1 MLLTI
6 DVGNTQIYCG
16 VLKNNKVKTRF
27 RHTSNGAVTADELG
41 VFLLNA
47 LTANGIK
54 AKEIKQ
60 VAISSVV
67 PAITRSIIHSIKKYF
82 SLNPFVI
89 DEKIKTKIYFDNG
102 TLNGLGADRIADIE
116 GAFYLHPKTNLI
128 IIDFGTAITFDAVA
142 KDGKY
147 LGGAISAGPML
158 SMKALAGGT
167 ALLSTVEIKK
177 PKNAAGLTTETQIQ
191 TGLVLGTIGLVK
203 EIITRLE
210 QECFKKEK
218 FMIIGTGGLGRL
230 FENENIFDSYEPDL
244 ILFGLSSLI
253 KANK

>member
-16 VLKNNKVKTRF
+16 VLKNNKVKARF
-27 RHTSNGAVTADELG
+27 RHTSNGSVTADELG

-47 LTANGIK
+47 LTANNIK

-82 SLNPFVI
+82 CLNPFVI
-89 DEKIKTKIYFDNG
+89 DDNIKTKIYFDNG

-116 GAFYLHPKTNLI
+116 GAFYLHPKSNLL

-142 KDGKY
+142 EDGKY

-158 SMKALAGGT
+158 SMRALAGGT

-177 PKNAAGLTTETQIQ
+177 PKYAAGLTTETQIQ
-191 TGLVLGTIGLVK
+191 SGLVLGTIGLVK
-203 EIITRLE
+203 EIINRLE
-210 QECFKKEK
+210 KECFKKQK
-218 FMIIGTGGLGRL
+218 FIIIGTGGLGRI
-230 FENENIFDSYEPDL
+230 FEKENIFDFYEPDL

-253 KANK
+253 RANK

>member
-16 VLKNNKVKTRF
+16 VLKNNKVKARF
-27 RHTSNGAVTADELG
+27 RHTSSGAVTADELG
-41 VFLLNA
+41 VFLLSA
-47 LTANGIK
+47 LNANGIK

-89 DEKIKTKIYFDNG
+89 DDNIKTKIYFDNG
-102 TLNGLGADRIADIE
+102 SLNGLGADRIADIE
-116 GAFYLHPKTNLI
+116 GAFYLHPKTNSL
-128 IIDFGTAITFDAVA
+128 IIDFGTAITFDAIA

-158 SMKALAGGT
+158 SMRALAGGT
-167 ALLSTVEIKK
+167 ALLSTVELKK
-177 PKNAAGLTTETQIQ
+177 PKQTAGLTTETQIQ

-203 EIITRLE
+203 EIITRLK

-218 FMIIGTGGLGRL
+218 FIIIGTGGLGRL
-230 FENENIFDSYEPDL
+230 FEKENIFDFYEPDL
-244 ILFGLSSLI
+244 ILFGLASLI

>member
-16 VLKNNKVKTRF
+16 VLKNNKVKARF
-27 RHTSNGAVTADELG
+27 RHTSSGAVTADELG
-41 VFLLNA
+41 VFLLSA
-47 LTANGIK
+47 LNANGIK

-89 DEKIKTKIYFDNG
+89 DDNIKTKIYFDNG
-102 TLNGLGADRIADIE
+102 SLNGLGADRIADIE
-116 GAFYLHPKTNLI
+116 GAFYLHPKTNLL
-128 IIDFGTAITFDAVA
+128 IIDFGTAITFDAIA

-158 SMKALAGGT
+158 SMRALAGGT
-167 ALLSTVEIKK
+167 ALLSTVELKK
-177 PKNAAGLTTETQIQ
+177 PKQTAGLTTETQIQ

-203 EIITRLE
+203 EIITRLK

-218 FMIIGTGGLGRL
+218 FIIIGTGGLGRL
-230 FENENIFDSYEPDL
+230 FEKENIFDFYEPDL
-244 ILFGLSSLI
+244 ILFGLASLI

>member
-16 VLKNNKVKTRF
+16 VLKNNKVKARF
-27 RHTSNGAVTADELG
+27 RHTSNGAVSADELG

-47 LTANGIK
+47 LKANGIN
-54 AKEIKQ
+54 AKEIKE

-67 PAITRSIIHSIKKYF
+67 PEITRSIIHSVKKYF
-82 SLNPFVI
+82 GLIPFVI
-89 DEKIKTKIYFDNG
+89 DENTKTKLYLDKGDIH
-102 TLNGLGADRIADIE
+102 TLGADRIADIE
-116 GAFYLHPKTNLI
+116 GAFCLHPKTNLI

-158 SMKALAGGT
+158 SMRALAGAA

-177 PKNAAGLTTETQIQ
+177 PKQAAGLTTETQIQ
-191 TGLVLGTIGLVK
+191 SGLVLGSIGLVK
-203 EIITRLE
+203 EIITRLK

-218 FMIIGTGGLGRL
+218 LMIIGTGGLGRI
-230 FENENIFDSYEPDL
+230 FEKENIFDSYEPDL

>member
-16 VLKNNKVKTRF
+16 VLKNNKVYARF

-47 LTANGIK
+47 LNANGIK
-54 AKEIKQ
+54 AKGIKQ

-67 PAITRSIIHSIKKYF
+67 PEITRSIIHSIKKYF
-82 SLNPFVI
+82 CLNPFVI
-89 DEKIKTKIYFDNG
+89 DQDTKTKIYFDNG

-116 GAFYLHPKTNLI
+116 GAFYLHPKTNLL

-147 LGGAISAGPML
+147 LGGAICAGPLL
-158 SMKALAGGT
+158 SMRALAGGT
-167 ALLSTVEIKK
+167 ALLSTVEVKK
-177 PKNAAGLTTETQIQ
+177 PKQAAGLTTETQIQ
-191 TGLVLGTIGLVK
+191 SGLVLGTIGLVK
-203 EIITRLE
+203 EIVTRLK

-218 FMIIGTGGLGRL
+218 FIIIGTGGLGRL
-230 FENENIFDSYEPDL
+230 FEKENIFDSYEPDL
-244 ILFGLSSLI
+244 ILFGLSALT

>member
-16 VLKNNKVKTRF
+16 VLKNNKVIARF
-27 RHTSNGAVTADELG
+27 RHISSGAVTADELG
-41 VFLLNA
+41 VFLINALNA
-47 LTANGIK
+47 NKVKLKQIK
-54 AKEIKQ
+54 E

-67 PAITRSIIHSIKKYF
+67 PEITRSIIHSVKKYF
-82 SLNPFVI
+82 NLNPFVI
-89 DEKIKTKIYFDNG
+89 NQDIKTKIHFENG

-116 GAFYLHPKTNLI
+116 GAFRLYNKNNFI

-147 LGGAISAGPML
+147 LGGAICAGPML
-158 SMKALAGGT
+158 AMKALAGGT

-177 PKNAAGLTTETQIQ
+177 PKTAAGVTTETQIQ
-191 TGLVLGTIGLVK
+191 AGLVLGTIGLVN
-203 EIITRLE
+203 ELINRLKK
-210 QECFKKEK
+210 ECFKKEK
-218 FMIIGTGGLGRL
+218 VLIIGTGGLGRL
-230 FENENIFDSYEPDL
+230 FEKENIFDFYEPDL